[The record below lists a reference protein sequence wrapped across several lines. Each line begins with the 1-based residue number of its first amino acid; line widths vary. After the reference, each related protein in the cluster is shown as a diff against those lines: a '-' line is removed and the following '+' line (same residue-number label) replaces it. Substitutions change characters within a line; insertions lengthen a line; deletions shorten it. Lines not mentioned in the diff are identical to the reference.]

1 MATKTKNN
9 KIINNLSQTI
19 KATGVVMMA
28 AAVTLGL
35 VELPQEEE
43 KRRAVVP
50 ARAVFAFAGET
61 NNDQGGSTLRRERE
75 ESGPHY
81 ISYGVTQRSP
91 SRTGRL

>member
-1 MATKTKNN
+1 
-9 KIINNLSQTI
+9 
-19 KATGVVMMA
+19 MMT

-50 ARAVFAFAGET
+50 ARPIFEFAGES
-61 NNDQGGSTLRRERE
+61 NQQGSDPLRRERE

-91 SRTGRL
+91 GRTGRL

>member
-1 MATKTKNN
+1 
-9 KIINNLSQTI
+9 
-19 KATGVVMMA
+19 MMT

-35 VELPQEEE
+35 VELPQDEE

-50 ARAVFAFAGET
+50 ARAIFEFAGVSNEE
-61 NNDQGGSTLRRERE
+61 QGSNPLRRERE

-91 SRTGRL
+91 GRTGRL

>member
-1 MATKTKNN
+1 MATKTKN
-9 KIINNLSQTI
+9 KKALDNLTQVI
-19 KATGVVMMA
+19 KSTGVVMMA

-35 VELPQEEE
+35 VELPQDEE

-50 ARAVFAFAGET
+50 ARAVFAFAGESSEQDS
-61 NNDQGGSTLRRERE
+61 NPLRRERE

-91 SRTGRL
+91 GRTGKY